1 MTTQAIPMMAVE
13 GLSHWPA
20 DTSIELLTESLGDL
34 LRRNAMRYPGRPAV
48 LLPQGDAIVPVTH
61 AELLAKAENMARWIA
76 ARCPVGARVALW
88 SRNAFESVL
97 LQHACALAGAIIAP
111 FNTGWT
117 DNEAS
122 HALALTQPAL
132 LFAGLDNRGDDLLPR
147 AAALA
152 GCPVHRLDEV
162 AALAAMPSGQPLPE
176 LTQEAP
182 FLIQFTSGT
191 TGKAKG
197 ALLSQRAA
205 LLGGWLRPMADGTDE
220 TDLWLNAV
228 PYHHIGG
235 SCAIILGAL
244 STASTFVVLER
255 YDRAQLVALMRQL
268 KPTRMGG
275 VPTMWFDILAADDLP
290 PRGTVRT
297 VTLGGA
303 SVPPTLVQAVRE
315 RLGAHC
321 VIGYGQSECP
331 VATGTRNTSPIEE
344 ICETVGR
351 PMPHAEVKIVGRDGR
366 TLPFG
371 ETGEILVCAPMVM
384 DCYWDNPEA
393 TAAAITA
400 DGFLRTGDLGA
411 MDPTGV
417 VRIKGRLREVIIR
430 GGENI
435 YPPEIE
441 DALLSHPAVAMAAV
455 VGVEHERLGQEVG
468 AVIQLRPKASVLEE
482 ELEAHVSARIAR
494 FKTPR
499 HWRYV
504 AAMPVTVSGKIRK
517 VELEELFRHPA

>member
-1 MTTQAIPMMAVE
+1 MTLAAESLSP
-13 GLSHWPA
+13 GLSDWPA
-20 DTSIELLTESLGDL
+20 DISLPLLTGSLGDL
-34 LRRNAMRYPGRPAV
+34 LRRNATRFPDRPAV
-48 LLPQGDAIVPVTH
+48 LLPQGDEIATITH
-61 AELLAKAENMARWIA
+61 AQLLAKAENVARWLA
-76 ARCPVGARVALW
+76 ARCAPGDRIALW
-88 SRNAFESVL
+88 SRNAFESVV
-97 LQHACALAGAIIAP
+97 LQHGCALSGTIIAP
-111 FNTGWT
+111 FNTGWS
-117 DNEAS
+117 DGEAS
-122 HALALTQPAL
+122 HALSLTTPAL
-132 LFAGLDNRGDDLLPR
+132 LFAGLGNRDDELLPR

-152 GCPVHRLDEV
+152 ACAVLPLSDI
-162 AALAAMPSGQPLPE
+162 AAIMATPSDYPLPE
-176 LTQEAP
+176 VTQSAP

-205 LLGGWLRPMADGTDE
+205 LLGGWLRPMADGADE

-228 PYHHIGG
+228 PFHHIGG

-244 STASTFVVLER
+244 STASSFVVLER
-255 YDRAQLVALMRQL
+255 YDRDQLVALMKRL

-275 VPTMWFDILAADDLP
+275 VPTMWFDILAAGDLP
-290 PRGTVRT
+290 PHGTVRT

-331 VATGTRNTSPIEE
+331 VATDTRRDSPIAE

-351 PMPHAEVKIVGRDGR
+351 ATPHAEVRIVDRAGS
-366 TLPFG
+366 TLRFG
-371 ETGEILVCAPMVM
+371 ETGEICVRGPMVM

-393 TAAAITA
+393 TAATIDA
-400 DGFLRTGDLGA
+400 DGFLHTGDLGA
-411 MDPTGV
+411 MDASGV
-417 VRIKGRLREVIIR
+417 VRIRGRLREVIIR

-435 YPPEIE
+435 YPIEIE

-468 AVIQLRPKASVLEE
+468 AVIQLRPGAVAGEE
-482 ELEAHVSARIAR
+482 ELEAHVGARIAR
-494 FKTPR
+494 FKVPR

-504 AAMPVTVSGKIRK
+504 EAMPLTVSGKIRK
-517 VELEELFRHPA
+517 VELEDMFRRHP